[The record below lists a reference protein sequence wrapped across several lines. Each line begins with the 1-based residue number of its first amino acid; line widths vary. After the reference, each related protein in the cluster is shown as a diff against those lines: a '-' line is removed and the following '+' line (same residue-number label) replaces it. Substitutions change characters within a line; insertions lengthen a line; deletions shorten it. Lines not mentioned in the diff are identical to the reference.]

1 VSRRSLW
8 PAPPMMFAAELPGR
22 PLLTVVPLA
31 IEACVTYCTPPKPTV
46 VALANELVNSA

>member
-1 VSRRSLW
+1 
-8 PAPPMMFAAELPGR
+8 MMFAAELPGG